1 MILMT
6 MLINKIR
13 EKDLVREEFDGL
25 TKEVLNWECLNVYS
39 IFKGDISKKSELEII
54 QGYAKAT
61 NDLFNCFY
69 QDNHIFDGHSAV
81 FREDTQAYPF
91 VFLCRHTL
99 ELLIKYLSS
108 VFSIEYDA
116 SHKLE
121 KLWQPVQ
128 QELKK
133 KEYGISSN
141 DMSNF
146 NVLVKAISKLDPDGQ
161 QARYTK
167 SKENKT
173 YKSKP
178 VFIKSKLINE
188 LLQHM
193 VEVLLKLDCLNEEN
207 KNESDN

>member
-1 MILMT
+1 MS
-6 MLINKIR
+6 NKIR
-13 EKDLVREEFDGL
+13 EKDLVREKFDGL

-39 IFKGDISKKSELEII
+39 FFKGDISKKSELEII

-133 KEYGISSN
+133 KENGIKPE

-146 NVLVKAISKLDPDGQ
+146 NVLVKAISKLDPDGM

-167 SKENKT
+167 SKDNT
-173 YKSKP
+173 MYKSKP
-178 VFIKSKLINE
+178 VFIQSKLINAI
-188 LLQHM
+188 LQRM
-193 VEVLLKLDCLNEEN
+193 VDVMLNIDYVKEEN
-207 KNESDN
+207 ENETGN